1 MATTLNLRFRMAL
14 RTGGMDPTVR
24 SVHLPA
30 APILAE
36 LGT

>member
-14 RTGGMDPTVR
+14 RMGGIDPTVR
-24 SVHLPA
+24 SAHLPV